1 MLAQRRAIRNCDV
14 TKWTSA
20 DNQAPSRFRPPPHH
34 SVRHGEICRR
44 PRDRLRAWRLFPA
57 DPDLGKGARH
67 RRPCP
72 ARGERRAERH
82 LYPRP
87 SRLRR
92 LSLGRGNGPGQRYA
106 YLAGGQN
113 LAGTRLP
120 AVSDTLTRHRRG
132 ILPEDL
138 GPVCTGR
145 RGQGLQQFQPRCA
158 ARNHGWRLSG
168 GADMVRGTRRVH
180 YRGRA
185 ELRRS
190 PTLILGS
197 LIWAPSILISVS
209 SG

>member
-20 DNQAPSRFRPPPHH
+20 DDQAPSRFRPLPHH

-44 PRDRLRAWRLFPA
+44 SPDRLRAWRLFPA
-57 DPDLGKGARH
+57 DPDRGKEARH
-67 RRPCP
+67 RFPCP
-72 ARGERRAERH
+72 ARGECRAEWH
-82 LYPRP
+82 FYPRP
-87 SRLRR
+87 SRLPR
-92 LSLGRGNGPGQRYA
+92 LSLVRGNGPGQRYA

-113 LAGTRLP
+113 LARTRLP
-120 AVSDTLTRHRRG
+120 AVPDTITRHRRG
-132 ILPEDL
+132 ILPEDQ

-158 ARNHGWRLSG
+158 ARHHGWRLSG
-168 GADMVRGTRRVH
+168 GPDMVRGIRRVH
-180 YRGRA
+180 YRGRV
-185 ELRRS
+185 ELRRAA
-190 PTLILGS
+190 PLISGS